1 MRGEGRRISLPKDA
15 ATTSNPRLEG
25 FQKSPSF
32 KSAVNQR
39 LSDTPLGNSSL
50 LLSLKR
56 VSVLR
61 PQVREAVEATRR
73 GAKAKR
79 RHAGR
84 TNRARLRAS
93 RALDS
98 TLPGAFRCARIPPRS
113 RSLAFSLLNAGLKN
127 RAVKSVFFR
136 KIFILQLVGLALTYN
151 FTDCDFEKIKETYQN
166 VIYEVLKEYIKGT
179 KSIRFNRF
187 VYCEDRVSKWLML
200 LSFSREMQ
208 GIPRR
213 GYPGVCNSRRLGSQ
227 NPSGIPGEAPP
238 PTPSRGKA
246 NPAVGPGDNVRGTL
260 PGCEPPRSAPPLG
273 PRDVGGA
280 SGASGARVFPPKSPS
295 AILTAPLLP
304 SPSSGSFPSAHPIP
318 LSSYSNRLYC
328 DTRSSPTAPVAP
340 FTHVLSALFFFLLDL
355 PPLAFSSFLVRF
367 AACEQPDC
375 LTKIERFTFER
386 NHGCTSLASEIFA
399 EQTNATFALHCTGY
413 PGIEIS
419 ITQAMKTRRE
429 REVKTNKC
437 LEQVSKL
444 IELWRRFCRIKQSKT
459 SLKSHFTATE

>member
-127 RAVKSVFFR
+127 RAVK
-136 KIFILQLVGLALTYN
+136 
-151 FTDCDFEKIKETYQN
+151 
-166 VIYEVLKEYIKGT
+166 T

-187 VYCEDRVSKWLML
+187 VYCEDR
-200 LSFSREMQ
+200 
-208 GIPRR
+208 
-213 GYPGVCNSRRLGSQ
+213 
-227 NPSGIPGEAPP
+227 
-238 PTPSRGKA
+238 
-246 NPAVGPGDNVRGTL
+246 
-260 PGCEPPRSAPPLG
+260 
-273 PRDVGGA
+273 
-280 SGASGARVFPPKSPS
+280 
-295 AILTAPLLP
+295 
-304 SPSSGSFPSAHPIP
+304 
-318 LSSYSNRLYC
+318 
-328 DTRSSPTAPVAP
+328 
-340 FTHVLSALFFFLLDL
+340 
-355 PPLAFSSFLVRF
+355 
-367 AACEQPDC
+367 PDC

>member
-113 RSLAFSLLNAGLKN
+113 RSLAFSLLNA
-127 RAVKSVFFR
+127 VFFR

-187 VYCEDRVSKWLML
+187 VYCEDR
-200 LSFSREMQ
+200 
-208 GIPRR
+208 
-213 GYPGVCNSRRLGSQ
+213 

>member
-113 RSLAFSLLNAGLKN
+113 RSLAFSLLNA
-127 RAVKSVFFR
+127 VFFR

-187 VYCEDRVSKWLML
+187 VYCEDRGEEVSRIRAGFRERL
-200 LSFSREMQ
+200 L
-208 GIPRR
+208 PRPHQEER
-213 GYPGVCNSRRLGSQ
+213 QILQ
-227 NPSGIPGEAPP
+227 W
-238 PTPSRGKA
+238 
-246 NPAVGPGDNVRGTL
+246 DRGTTS
-260 PGCEPPRSAPPLG
+260 GAPSL
-273 PRDVGGA
+273 GA
-280 SGASGARVFPPKSPS
+280 SLGTRVFPPKSPS

-429 REVKTNKC
+429 TNKC